1 MKCESIKK
9 SSINSNFRIE
19 FKMLSSFKGKIF
31 NYAME
36 CEEEGKSLKI
46 DLKKKG
52 YYDEK
57 SKKIS
62 LRVGDH
68 LIVYLMKK

>member
-1 MKCESIKK
+1 MLK
-9 SSINSNFRIE
+9 NFN
-19 FKMLSSFKGKIF
+19 GKIF
-31 NYAME
+31 NYKIE
-36 CEEEGKSLKI
+36 CKEEGKSLKI

-57 SKKIS
+57 CKKIS

>member
-1 MKCESIKK
+1 
-9 SSINSNFRIE
+9 
-19 FKMLSSFKGKIF
+19 MLNSFKGKIF
-31 NYAME
+31 NYKIE

-62 LRVGDH
+62 LRVGDRF
-68 LIVYLMKK
+68 IVYLMKK